1 MKKKGFGVLAVLML
15 SMLLSVTAFAKGKWK
30 VEEGNRYYYNEDGTK

>member
-15 SMLLSVTAFAKGKWK
+15 SMLLSVTAFAKRK
-30 VEEGNRYYYNEDGTK
+30 VEG

>member
-15 SMLLSVTAFAKGKWK
+15 SMLLSVTAIAIGKWK
-30 VEEGNRYYYNEDGTK
+30 VEEGNRY